1 MSFSMNKIET
11 NYTKTLSDYVEN
23 LKYEDIPAEVFER
36 AKMIALQTIGVSIG
50 AKKVPI
56 AENANT
62 LGLQMNGG
70 EGGKATAWITGDKM
84 CAANA
89 SLVNGTLADALDW
102 EDCSWTGHPSASII
116 PVVWAMAEEYKK
128 SGKDFLTAIVAA
140 YEVYQRIS
148 MVVQPPKDWD
158 VFKGWGLTS
167 WQVFGGTVAACK
179 ILGLDSDKV
188 NQALGISAIVSVIPS
203 VLAHNT
209 MSESLRRNMI
219 LNRMT

>member
-89 SLVNGTLADALDW
+89 SLVNGTLA
-102 EDCSWTGHPSASII
+102 EDRKS
-116 PVVWAMAEEYKK
+116 VV
-128 SGKDFLTAIVAA
+128 
-140 YEVYQRIS
+140 
-148 MVVQPPKDWD
+148 
-158 VFKGWGLTS
+158 
-167 WQVFGGTVAACK
+167 
-179 ILGLDSDKV
+179 
-188 NQALGISAIVSVIPS
+188 
-203 VLAHNT
+203 
-209 MSESLRRNMI
+209 
-219 LNRMT
+219 

>member
-1 MSFSMNKIET
+1 
-11 NYTKTLSDYVEN
+11 
-23 LKYEDIPAEVFER
+23 
-36 AKMIALQTIGVSIG
+36 
-50 AKKVPI
+50 
-56 AENANT
+56 
-62 LGLQMNGG
+62 
-70 EGGKATAWITGDKM
+70 M

-116 PVVWAMAEEYKK
+116 PVAWAMAEEYKK